1 MIKVLPVP
9 VSARPANFLPP
20 AATTSPIDLR
30 EGSPVRA
37 GTYPFSAGDDV
48 ITGWHSHQLHQVEYA
63 LAGVVEV
70 ETETAHYLLPPQQAV
85 WIPAGLSHCTTLR
98 RVRTISVFFDPSLIT
113 APGGRAR
120 VLAAAPVIREM
131 LIYGER
137 WPISRPANDPVAD
150 AFFETLANLVLEWLD
165 RETPLS
171 LPTSSDPLL
180 IAVMAYTNA
189 HLDSVVL
196 GDVCRAV
203 GVSER
208 SLRRAFSSSVGMS
221 WRQYLL
227 TSRLLRAMALLA
239 EPRPSVLE
247 VSTNV
252 GFESVSAFARAFGRY
267 TGETPSSYR
276 RRVAVSSSEAGSPR
290 PPQ

>member
-1 MIKVLPVP
+1 MIKVLDVP
-9 VSARPANFLPP
+9 VSARSANFLPS
-20 AATTSPIDLR
+20 AATVSPIDLR
-30 EGSPVRA
+30 AGSPVRA

-48 ITGWHSHQLHQVEYA
+48 VTGWHSHQLHQVEYA
-63 LAGVVEV
+63 LSGVVEV

-98 RVRTISVFFDPSLIT
+98 RVRTMSAFFDPSMIPP
-113 APGGRAR
+113 AGGRAR

-131 LIYGER
+131 LVYGGR
-137 WPISRPANDPVAD
+137 WPISRSTSDPVAD
-150 AFFETLANLVLEWLD
+150 TFFEALANLVVEWLD

-180 IAVMAYTNA
+180 AAVMAYTNA
-189 HLDSVVL
+189 HLDTVVL

-208 SLRRAFSSSVGMS
+208 TLRRAFSNAVGMP
-221 WRQYLL
+221 WRHYLL

-247 VSTNV
+247 VSTRV

-267 TGETPSSYR
+267 TGETPTSYR
-276 RRVAVSSSEAGSPR
+276 RRVAMTADR
-290 PPQ
+290 A

>member
-1 MIKVLPVP
+1 
-9 VSARPANFLPP
+9 
-20 AATTSPIDLR
+20 
-30 EGSPVRA
+30 
-37 GTYPFSAGDDV
+37 
-48 ITGWHSHQLHQVEYA
+48 
-63 LAGVVEV
+63 
-70 ETETAHYLLPPQQAV
+70 
-85 WIPAGLSHCTTLR
+85 
-98 RVRTISVFFDPSLIT
+98 
-113 APGGRAR
+113 
-120 VLAAAPVIREM
+120 M
-131 LIYGER
+131 LFR
-137 WPISRPANDPVAD
+137 S
-150 AFFETLANLVLEWLD
+150 VLEWLD